1 MAREENSISGKAAD
15 SLGKR
20 LVLLLFSAVFAVAFG
35 LGGYAAGLKPLVQT
49 LRLALDARSWQPVQ
63 AEVLSAELKTHTS
76 SDGPSYEA
84 LVRYRYE
91 VGGRSYQSTQ
101 LGLDPAGYSDNI
113 AADWS
118 RDWARRLQA
127 AKERGQRI
135 TVLVDPH
142 DPARALIDPSIRWQ
156 LQLFRLPFALVFTGV
171 GVVAAGFFV
180 ALLLGLGRGRG
191 GAGTEALRSSPRAA
205 PGALVKGGA
214 SKSVGAIWF
223 FAFFWCGI
231 AFPMAAMLWT
241 SSGAPWYAKA
251 FISIF
256 VMVGV
261 GLIGLALHQTH
272 MAWRYAGSALTLL
285 PSQPRGGH
293 PLEATLLLPE
303 RAAAYQ
309 QDQALQLRLAQY
321 RVDESSSGSPERCV
335 ESFTEAARVQRTA
348 DAGLRVSA
356 RFNLPVDAPPHG
368 AQRSGERVDWR
379 LELLHSPGG
388 GVELTYDLPVQAA
401 VPSFGGA
408 GSEPPDRFDRRAAWK
423 QETPIPPA
431 HASSGE
437 EGADAD
443 EDRDEHA
450 PVILP
455 ASVTL
460 QETAEG
466 WHYRFAQTGWRWAA
480 GLVLAGLVVEGAI
493 NGRWGA
499 QGLVLPRSFLF
510 AGLAWWALAAFALHA
525 ATRRWELAVRD
536 EGIVVRCRSWLWSRT
551 RTLPGQASQQLVHKL
566 LYSTGSGG
574 SEERYYAVYA
584 REAGG
589 ALVRLTPGV
598 AGDAAATAAGQSI
611 AQAWAHRQ
619 GRFSPGGARP
629 VRTSHSRPAWGALLL
644 AVALAWHLFG
654 PQLMCRNP
662 LPACMGA
669 DPGGAAATS
678 YSSVDGR
685 LLDAQNA
692 GDAPA
697 LRAALAAGANPNL
710 LAPNGSSVLML
721 AAHRGQMEHIEALLA
736 AGARPDLRQTQ
747 KDSERGDT
755 ALLRAFYGGH
765 LAAAERL
772 VQAGASLSA
781 RNRWDW
787 GPMHM
792 AAQSG
797 CVACLDWL
805 AARGQ
810 AIDEPAPASR
820 GETPTMLAAGR
831 GRVQALQWF
840 EARGVDLARQDPHGK
855 TALDWA
861 RFKQQAEAEQW
872 LLQRTAR

>member
-1 MAREENSISGKAAD
+1 MVREEKSITGQAAD
-15 SLGKR
+15 NLGKR
-20 LVLLLFSAVFAVAFG
+20 LVLLLFSAVFAAAFG

-49 LRLALDARSWQPVQ
+49 LHMAVQVQSWRPVQ

-101 LGLDPAGYSDNI
+101 LGLDPAGFADNI
-113 AADWS
+113 GADWS

-127 AKERGQRI
+127 ARDQGLRI
-135 TVLVDPH
+135 TVLVDPRE
-142 DPARALIDPSIRWQ
+142 PSRALIDPSVRWP
-156 LQLFRLPFALVFTGV
+156 LQLFRLPFALVFTGG

-180 ALLLGLGRGRG
+180 ALLLGLVKRRAQG
-191 GAGTEALRSSPRAA
+191 GHTRSAAVDSPN
-205 PGALVKGGA
+205 PLVKGGA
-214 SKSVGAIWF
+214 GTSVAGIWIFAIL
-223 FAFFWCGI
+223 WCSV
-231 AFPMAAMLWT
+231 AFPMGFMLWT
-241 SSGAPWYAKA
+241 SSSAPGYAKA

-256 VMVGV
+256 VVVGLL
-261 GLIGLALHQTH
+261 LIGLAMRQTH

-285 PSQPRGGH
+285 PAQPRGGH
-293 PLEATLLLPE
+293 TVEATLLLPE
-303 RAAAYQ
+303 RAVPYQ
-309 QDQALQLRLAQY
+309 QDKALQLRLAQY

-348 DAGLRVSA
+348 DAGLRLTA
-356 RFNLPVDAPPHG
+356 RFDLPADAPPHG

-388 GVELTYDLPVQAA
+388 AVQLTYDLPVQAA
-401 VPSFGGA
+401 VHSFGGA
-408 GSEPPDRFDRRAAWK
+408 DSEAPDRFDRRAAWK
-423 QETPIPPA
+423 EETPIPVA
-431 HASSGE
+431 HATSGE
-437 EGADAD
+437 AD
-443 EDRDEHA
+443 EDREEGN

-466 WHYRFAQTGWRWAA
+466 WHYRFSQTGWRWAA

-493 NGRWGA
+493 NDRWGA

-536 EGIVVRCRSWLWSRT
+536 EGIAVRCRSWLWSRT
-551 RTLPGQASQQLVHKL
+551 RALPGQASRALVHKL

-574 SEERYYAVYA
+574 SEERYFAVYA
-584 REAGG
+584 RAADGT
-589 ALVRLTPGV
+589 LVRLTPGV
-598 AGDAAATAAGQSI
+598 AGDAAATAIGQSI

-619 GRFSPGGARP
+619 GRFSPGAARP
-629 VRTSHSRPAWGALLL
+629 VRSAHSRPAWGALLL
-644 AVALAWHLFG
+644 AAALAWSLWG
-654 PQLMCRNP
+654 PR
-662 LPACMGA
+662 PASRVA
-669 DPGGAAATS
+669 DAQPPVN

-736 AGARPDLRQTQ
+736 AGAQPDLRQTQ

-765 LAAAERL
+765 LAAAQRL
-772 VQAGASLSA
+772 VQAGAGLSA

-797 CVACLDWL
+797 CIECLEWL
-805 AARGQ
+805 AARDQ
-810 AIDEPAPASR
+810 LIDEPAPASR
-820 GETPTMLAAGR
+820 GETPTMLAASR
-831 GRVQALQWF
+831 GRVEALKWF
-840 EARGVDLARQDPHGK
+840 AARGVDLARKDAHGK

-861 RFKQQAEAEQW
+861 RFKKQAEAEQW
-872 LLQRTAR
+872 LLERATR